1 MTEKTEDLRDALA
14 KALCA
19 VEMRSKAATIEEVV
33 EGVERWTRHRYEAER
48 LMVELV
54 DYGVAL
60 AVLSAPQE
68 AKSAAKVV
76 PVSYEASASCSH
88 GVCPS
93 GCSHLMWECAACS
106 CEGGWGVSRERLEE
120 LAAQHECPSAW
131 GDGDVTDPA
140 FEALEQKLW
149 KHQPVLSM
157 EDGSIR
163 GCQCLDRVFYRGTE
177 DWGTHLAEVFKAL
190 SRAAAP
196 EPELPE
202 TGLEVRDGDGDL
214 IVSGEHRKVLHQG
227 MYVCDSC
234 VNDLGLNVRW
244 DRAGFM
250 EGHPLPVEG
259 EKR

>member
-1 MTEKTEDLRDALA
+1 MTPDNTRELIAEATTRINEWTADNQRPSDIGMIVRLRDALA
-14 KALCA
+14 A
-19 VEMRSKAATIEEVV
+19 
-33 EGVERWTRHRYEAER
+33 
-48 LMVELV
+48 
-54 DYGVAL
+54 
-60 AVLSAPQE
+60 LSAPQE

-163 GCQCLDRVFYRGTE
+163 GCQCLDRVFHRGTE
-177 DWGTHLAEVFKAL
+177 DWGTHLAEVFQAL

-196 EPELPE
+196 E
-202 TGLEVRDGDGDL
+202 D
-214 IVSGEHRKVLHQG
+214 
-227 MYVCDSC
+227 
-234 VNDLGLNVRW
+234 
-244 DRAGFM
+244 DRAM
-250 EGHPLPVEG
+250 QIALAAQADQAVVHKVEG
-259 EKR
+259 VEDLTIVEDAEVVEEPADG